1 MEKIE
6 VFSKYNEMQD
16 IPKYLIKIKKD
27 NSADCDDNYL
37 NIKNNFGD
45 DLPLEK
51 TLAVHDMVIYIISVF
66 DKI

>member
-1 MEKIE
+1 
-6 VFSKYNEMQD
+6 MQN
-16 IPKYLIKIKKD
+16 ITKYLIKVKKD
-27 NSADCDDNYL
+27 NSGDCDDNYV
-37 NIKNNFGD
+37 NIKNNFSD

>member
-1 MEKIE
+1 
-6 VFSKYNEMQD
+6 MQD
-16 IPKYLIKIKKD
+16 IPKYLIKLKKD